1 LDILSLHVD
10 NILEKEV
17 QILNLYQQI
26 KNIKPEDKNIEE
38 KEERQ
43 EITRRMATERDIRN
57 RRKNP
62 GR

>member
-1 LDILSLHVD
+1 M
-10 NILEKEV
+10 
-17 QILNLYQQI
+17 NLYQQI